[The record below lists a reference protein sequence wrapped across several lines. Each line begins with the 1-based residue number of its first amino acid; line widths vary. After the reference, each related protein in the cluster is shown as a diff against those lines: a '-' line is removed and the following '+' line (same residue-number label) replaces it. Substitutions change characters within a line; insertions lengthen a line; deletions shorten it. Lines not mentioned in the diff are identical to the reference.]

1 MLRTVACLL
10 ALAPLTTLVAL
21 QPPAQQDDPAEGDLA
36 GRITDSA
43 GIPVPGAVIHIAGT
57 HYGQAV
63 GADGLYRLFRIP
75 AGAQTVVVRCIGFAR
90 DSFVVTIVADSVTTA
105 LIRLRPVAVGLGAVT
120 VQAHRPQT
128 SAAAATVEQQDAPNL
143 VNVAAGDVIR
153 ALPNANAADAAGRV
167 AGVTTERVEG
177 EGEFVEIRGT
187 EPGLSNVTIDGM
199 PVPGTEQGARNVK
212 LDEVPEDLLANIAVT
227 KTITPDVSA
236 DAIGGSVDLV
246 TKTPDGPPHGY
257 LSGQFGHMSLLNRVQ
272 GEGGFTYGGRVGPKE
287 QFGFLIGASID
298 QNDRVINDLEP
309 TWTPGVGAVSAVPN
323 EFSLQDSPMTR
334 TRWGVGGDLDYRF
347 GDHSLIFVR
356 GLYSHFDDHG
366 VSYQYD
372 VGYGGGVDSASVGTG
387 GYETNAT
394 LNRVSQTLT
403 PTEQLFGVT
412 AGGEQALGAGILRY
426 AASASGTQQ
435 VISHFRTSMFTF
447 DQPVTYR
454 FTFANPN
461 SPTYGIVPPTMA
473 QVANDASQ
481 YNLAGYDDDDEKSVN
496 RDVAGHVDY
505 RLCGWQMGASYR
517 QEVRT
522 YTNTSYSATYAGAP
536 LSLAQFVSTFTD
548 PGFYSAI
555 RPLVLGPVPN
565 DAAVRAYESANRSQF
580 QIQNDPVG
588 DATGSF
594 SGTENVGAAYL
605 RRDWRFGRLALLA
618 GVRVEHTEGTYSGHV
633 QATDSTVAPQTGK
646 QSYTDVFPNAQLR
659 YAVDGETNLRLA
671 LTRAIARP
679 SFADLAPSVN
689 GLVGDPATI
698 VMIGNPALKPERALN
713 LDLEA
718 EHFLPMAGVISA
730 GVFYK
735 RISDFIYTH
744 AIPGYDT
751 PPYNDGE
758 TYRAGQPQNGSDAW
772 LVGLETEWT
781 QHLIFLPGALA
792 GLGFSATYT
801 RLHSV
806 ALVPGDSGGQWRK
819 TSLPRQSPDLAELA
833 ALYDYRRFSAR
844 VEWSYQ
850 GANITSYGDGTSNAA
865 TGDQYFYAHSQIDA
879 AFQVTLRRGLEL
891 SLEGENLNNAVF
903 GFFVGTPK
911 MHYSFQREYYG
922 PAFLIGLKQDF

>member
-1 MLRTVACLL
+1 MLRTAACLL
-10 ALAPLTTLVAL
+10 ALAPLVAPRL
-21 QPPAQQDDPAEGDLA
+21 AAQQDDPSQGDLA

-43 GIPVPGAVIHIAGT
+43 GTPVPGAVIHIAGT
-57 HYGQAV
+57 SYGQAV

-75 AGAQTVVVRCIGFAR
+75 AGTQTVVVRCIGFAR

-105 LIRLRPVAVGLGAVT
+105 LVRLRPVAVALGAVT

-153 ALPNANAADAAGRV
+153 SLPNANAADAAGRV
-167 AGVTTERVEG
+167 TGVTTERVEG

-199 PVPGTEQGARNVK
+199 PVPGTEHGARTVK
-212 LDEVPEDLLANIAVT
+212 LDDVPEDLLADVAVT
-227 KTITPDVSA
+227 KTLTPDMSA

-246 TKTPDGPPHGY
+246 TKTPEGPPHGY

-287 QFGFLIGASID
+287 QFGFLIGASVD
-298 QNDRVINDLEP
+298 QNDRVINDMEP
-309 TWTPGVGAVSAVPN
+309 TWAPGVGTVAAVPN

-334 TRWGVGGDLDYRF
+334 TRWGVGGDIDYRF
-347 GDHSLIFVR
+347 SDQSFMYVR

-372 VGYGGGVDSASVGTG
+372 VGYGTGADSASAGTG

-403 PTEQLFGVT
+403 PTEHLYGVT
-412 AGGEQALGAGILRY
+412 AGGDQALGPGALRY
-426 AASASGTQQ
+426 AVSASGTQQ
-435 VISHFRTSMFTF
+435 VISHFRTSIFAF
-447 DQPVTYR
+447 NRPVTYR

-461 SPTYGIVPPTMA
+461 SPTFGIVPSATA
-473 QVANDASQ
+473 QLANDASQ

-496 RDVAGHVDY
+496 RDLAAHLDY
-505 RLCGWQMGASYR
+505 RLGGWQMGASDR

-536 LSLAQFVSTFTD
+536 LSLSHFVSDFSD

-555 RPLVLGPVPN
+555 RPFALGPVPN
-565 DAAVRAYESANRSQF
+565 DAAVRAYESANSSQF
-580 QIQNDPVG
+580 QIQGDPVG
-588 DATGSF
+588 NATGSF
-594 SGTENVGAAYL
+594 SGTENVSAAYL
-605 RRDWRFGRLALLA
+605 MRTWRVDRLAVLA
-618 GVRVEHTEGTYSGHV
+618 GVRVEHTEGTYTGHV
-633 QATDSTVAPQTGK
+633 QVTDSTVAPQTGT

-659 YAVDGETNLRLA
+659 YAVDAATNLRLA
-671 LTRAIARP
+671 VTRAIGRP

-698 VMIGNPALKPERALN
+698 VMIGNPGLKPERAWN
-713 LDLEA
+713 VDLEA
-718 EHFLPMAGVISA
+718 EHFLPRAGVISA

-781 QHLIFLPGALA
+781 QHLTFLPGALA
-792 GLGFSATYT
+792 GLGFSANYT

-806 ALVPGDSGGQWRK
+806 ALVPGDSAGQWRK

-833 ALYDYRRFSAR
+833 VLYDYGPFSAR

-850 GANITSYGDGTSNAA
+850 GASITTYGDGTSNAA
-865 TGDQYFYAHSQIDA
+865 TGDQYFYAHSQTDA
-879 AFQVTLRRGLEL
+879 ALQVMLRRGLQL

-903 GFFVGTPK
+903 GFFVGTPQ